1 MIQVTR
7 EQMKKLRKQFPNIQA
22 TKTVHKYYV
31 AETNAIMAFVKSNCK
46 PPEKNYV

>member
-1 MIQVTR
+1 MIQVTK

-31 AETNAIMAFVKSNCK
+31 AETNDVVSFVKNNCK
-46 PPEKNYV
+46 PVENDDA